1 MHTPEKLTTENK
13 ANKIQEVKSTLNQLN
28 FNKYRD
34 FNKRYWDEE
43 KKLEVFKEKIK
54 TDIISEIL
62 LLDIQEDAFL
72 TEKEIKKLPEEI
84 LRFKNYSEYRGIKYY
99 ILKSQNEIL
108 NAFVGVYWGTT
119 GRANNYYMQQI
130 IEDPE
135 IKKKTR
141 KIEVSMKELLNE

>member
-13 ANKIQEVKSTLNQLN
+13 AKLQEVKSTLNQLN
-28 FNKYRD
+28 FGHYGD
-34 FNKRYWDEE
+34 FNERYWDEE
-43 KKLEVFKEKIK
+43 KKLEAFKAKIQ

-99 ILKSQNEIL
+99 IIKSQDEIL
-108 NAFVGVYWGTT
+108 KAFVGVY
-119 GRANNYYMQQI
+119 
-130 IEDPE
+130 
-135 IKKKTR
+135 
-141 KIEVSMKELLNE
+141 